1 MVREAIGRRSVYR
14 YEIPVDDQWWFIEL
28 SGPIIHVATR
38 EARCVEIWALTGDEP
53 KARSFRVFG
62 TGQPLPDDN
71 KPDCLAHVGSA
82 VVPGGALVWHLFEAV
97 R

>member
-1 MVREAIGRRSVYR
+1 MVREAIGGRSVYR
-14 YEIPVDDQWWFIEL
+14 YEIPVDDQWWFVEL

-38 EARCVEIWALTGDEP
+38 SAKYMEIWALTGAEP

-62 TGQPLPDDN
+62 TGQPLPDDA
-71 KPDCLAHVGSA
+71 PDCLVHIGSDI
-82 VVPGGALVWHLFEAV
+82 VPGGALVWHLFEAV